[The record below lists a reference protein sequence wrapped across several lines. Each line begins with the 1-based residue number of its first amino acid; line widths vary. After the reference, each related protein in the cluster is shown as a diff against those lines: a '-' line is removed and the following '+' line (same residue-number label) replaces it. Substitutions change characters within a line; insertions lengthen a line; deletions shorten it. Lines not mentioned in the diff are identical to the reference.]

1 MKTNLAA
8 EEKLLYSLMLK
19 NIKEEDS
26 TPMLFMITK
35 DGVEFDN
42 IDKFDLPSD
51 VEPYRAKAYEFS
63 TTWVNK
69 DKSKW
74 VICRKAEYFRYN
86 PSFLK
91 FMVGMVYRL
100 KFDFS
105 RHLPLVFHTMED
117 ITIRGLE
124 RPSFQRHLVRVDKTR
139 FETSAAAFY
148 GICDMPIINFLTGS
162 IVKPATVTF
171 NGDYTFASY
180 YYSNERHYMKY
191 DCSILEDDCLS
202 SCITAEL

>member
-1 MKTNLAA
+1 MKTNLTT
-8 EEKLLYSLMLK
+8 EEKSLYSLMLK
-19 NIKEEDS
+19 NIKENDS
-26 TPMLFMITK
+26 TPMLFMVTK
-35 DGVEFDN
+35 DGVEYDN
-42 IDKFDLPSD
+42 IDKFELPYD
-51 VEPYRAKAYEFS
+51 MEPYRAKGYEFS

-91 FMVGMVYRL
+91 FMIGMVYRL

-117 ITIRGLE
+117 TTIRGLE
-124 RPSFQRHLVRVDKTR
+124 RPSFQRRLVRVDKTR
-139 FETSAAAFY
+139 FETSVEAFY
-148 GICDMPIINFLTGS
+148 EICDMPIINFITGE

-171 NGDYTFASY
+171 NDNYTFAAY
-180 YYSNERHYMKY
+180 YYINERHYMKY